1 MNNEKLTVTYTSGGE
16 NLRVFRFLRSWGG
29 KRKANEAYKNYE
41 SDKQHNQDEV
51 CRILNIKM
59 RDPGTDFQFRFKQ
72 RDWPEMHFMYY
83 PKIFKDGK
91 SPETPFHKVHKEK
104 K

>member
-16 NLRVFRFLRSWGG
+16 KLRVFKFLRSWEG

-59 RDPGTDFQFRFKQ
+59 RDSGTDFQFRFKQ
-72 RDWPEMHFMYY
+72 RDWPRDALYVL
-83 PKIFKDGK
+83 PKDFQGRKI
-91 SPETPFHKVHKEK
+91 SRNSIS
-104 K
+104 